1 MQTAAADSSEGNELN
16 PLDVLKQSTI
26 FKDISGDSLNTLAAK
41 AKHAD
46 YAPGDPIIR
55 FGEQGKYFGIVVSGE
70 LEVTRTSA
78 TGEQEQLNILSPGD
92 HFGEMSLMTGEPTS
106 ATVIT
111 ASETRVLLIPHEVM
125 YPVIA
130 TEPGLAASLARLI
143 SKRLVIQERDG
154 QERARL
160 AEARRAQEDPYDLS
174 GFLKPGT
181 GRILTINCGSS
192 SLKYRLYDSDNPES
206 GVEGYVERIGLEGT
220 RSVYEKDGKR
230 SENAVSGEGYAT
242 AFEAM
247 VDVVGGE
254 AVLETVGAVGHR
266 VVHGGGS
273 YGSAVVIDKD
283 VLAGIRDCEKLAPL
297 HIPANIAG
305 IEEAMRRMPTIPHVA
320 VFDTGFHQTIPR
332 YARIYGLP
340 YDYYAED
347 GVRRYGFHGMSHKFV
362 SLQSATFLRKPV
374 NELEMITCHLGNGVS
389 LAAVD
394 HGRCIDTTMGMTPLE
409 GLIMGTR
416 SGDVD
421 PGALL
426 HLMREKGISVSE
438 MENILMRKSGLLG
451 LSGVSSDMR
460 EILKAAGEGNDRALL
475 AVEAFCYKVKK
486 YIGAFWAALGGL
498 DILVFTGGIGENSAE
513 VRARVCQGL
522 AGKGV
527 ILEES
532 LNRDPQFK
540 GEAAAVIS
548 TEDSPVTVLVVPT
561 DEERMIA
568 RETVRAISRK
578 QLSAVVRIPDI
589 PIPIGVSAHHVH
601 LCKEHVEA
609 LFGEGHKLTPKS
621 PLTQPG
627 QFACEERI
635 TLVGPKGRVERVRVL
650 GPERKASQVEIS
662 RTEEFKL
669 GIDAPVRLSG
679 DLDDTPGLQIEGP
692 EGTVQL
698 QQGVIC
704 AQRHIH
710 MSPED
715 ALRFG
720 IHDKDV
726 VMVKVEG
733 GRSLIFGD
741 VVVRVKPTF
750 KLEFHLDTDEA
761 NAAELDSGMSARL
774 HAIQSRK

>member
-1 MQTAAADSSEGNELN
+1 MRESKEERLDKLTLLKESSL
-16 PLDVLKQSTI
+16 
-26 FKDISGDSLNTLAAK
+26 FRDISEESLGALAAQ
-41 AKHAD
+41 AELAD
-46 YAPGDPIIR
+46 YAPDDSIIR
-55 FGEQGKYFGIVVSGE
+55 FGEQGKYFGIVMSGK

-78 TGEQEQLNILSPGD
+78 SGDVERLNVLSPGD
-92 HFGEMSLMTGEPTS
+92 YFGEMSLMTGEPTS
-106 ATVIT
+106 ANVS
-111 ASETRVLLIPHEVM
+111 AVSETRVLLVPHEAM

-130 TEPGLAASLARLI
+130 REPGLAASLARMI
-143 SKRLVIQERDG
+143 SRRLVLQERDG

-160 AEARRAQEDPYDLS
+160 AEARRAQEDPYNLTN
-174 GFLKPGT
+174 FLKPGM
-181 GRILTINCGSS
+181 GRILTVNCGSS
-192 SLKYRLYDSDNPES
+192 SLKYRLFDSDDPENKAV
-206 GVEGYVERIGLEGT
+206 GCVERIGLEGT
-220 RSVYEKDGKR
+220 RNVFERNGRKSESGVTGK
-230 SENAVSGEGYAT
+230 GYAP

-247 VDVVGGE
+247 IAAIGGE
-254 AVLETVGAVGHR
+254 SALKLVSAVGHR
-266 VVHGGGS
+266 VVHGGMS
-273 YGSAVVIDKD
+273 YGSAAVIDKE
-283 VLAGIRDCEKLAPL
+283 VLAGVRECEKLAPL

-305 IEEAMRRMPTIPHVA
+305 IEEAMRRMPSVPHVA

-332 YARIYGLP
+332 HARIYGLP
-340 YDYYAED
+340 YGYYAED

-362 SLQSATFLRKPV
+362 SLQAATFLRKPA

-426 HLMREKGISVSE
+426 HLMREKNLSVSQ
-438 MENILMRKSGLLG
+438 MEEILMRKSGLLG
-451 LSGVSSDMR
+451 LSGISSDMR
-460 EILKAAGEGNDRALL
+460 EILKAASDGNDRALL
-475 AVEAFCYKVKK
+475 AVDAFCYRIKK

-498 DILVFTGGIGENSAE
+498 DVLVFTGGIGENSAE

-522 AGKGV
+522 AGNGV
-527 ILEES
+527 VLEEA
-532 LNRDPQFK
+532 LNRRPDYK
-540 GEAAAVIS
+540 DSRAAVIS
-548 TEDSPVTVLVVPT
+548 AEDSPVTVLVVPT

-578 QLSAVVRIPDI
+578 QLSAVIRIQDI
-589 PIPIGVSAHHVH
+589 PIPIGISAHHVH
-601 LCKEHVEA
+601 LCKEHVET
-609 LFGEGHKLTPKS
+609 LFGEGHKLTPRS

-627 QFACEERI
+627 QFACEEQV

-650 GPERKASQVEIS
+650 GPEREFSQVEIS

-679 DLDDTPGLQIEGP
+679 DLEGTPGVQIEGP
-692 EGTVQL
+692 EGSVL
-698 QQGVIC
+698 LENGVIC

-710 MSPED
+710 MSPEE

-720 IHDKDV
+720 IHDRDV
-726 VMVKVEG
+726 VMVRAGEE
-733 GRSLIFGD
+733 RSLIFGD
-741 VVVRVKPTF
+741 VVVRVKPSF
-750 KLEFHLDTDEA
+750 KLELHLDTDEA
-761 NAAELDSGMSARL
+761 NAAELDSGMTARL

>member
-1 MQTAAADSSEGNELN
+1 MDKLSIFKRS
-16 PLDVLKQSTI
+16 PL
-26 FKDISGDSLNTLAAK
+26 FKDISGESLKALAAL
-41 AKHAD
+41 AEVAD
-46 YAPGDPIIR
+46 YAPDEPIIR
-55 FGEQGKYFGIVVSGE
+55 FGEKGRFFGIIVSGE

-78 TGEQEQLNILSPGD
+78 TGEQERLNILSPGD
-92 HFGEMSLMTGEPTS
+92 YFGEMSLMTGEPTS
-106 ATVIT
+106 ANVSAI
-111 ASETRVLLIPHEVM
+111 SDTRVLLIPHEAM

-130 TEPGLAASLARLI
+130 AEPGLAASLAMMI
-143 SKRLVIQERDG
+143 SKRLVLQERDG
-154 QERARL
+154 RERARL
-160 AEARRAQEDPYDLS
+160 AEARRVQEDPYNLKS
-174 GFLKPGT
+174 FLKPGT

-192 SLKYRLYDSDNPES
+192 SLKYRLFDCDDPEN
-206 GVEGYVERIGLEGT
+206 GVEGYVERIGLDGT
-220 RSVYEKDGKR
+220 RSVFERAGRK
-230 SENAVSGEGYAT
+230 SESAVTGEGYKA

-247 VDVVGGE
+247 AEALGGE
-254 AVLETVGAVGHR
+254 AVLDAVSAVGHR
-266 VVHGGGS
+266 VVHGGS
-273 YGSAVVIDKD
+273 SHGSAAVIDKE
-283 VLAGIRDCEKLAPL
+283 VLAGIRGCEKLAPL

-305 IEEAMRRMPTIPHVA
+305 IEEAMRRMPDVPHVA

-332 YARIYGLP
+332 HARIYGLP

-362 SLQSATFLRKPV
+362 SLQAATFLRKPV

-426 HLMREKGISVSE
+426 HIMREKGLSVAE

-451 LSGVSSDMR
+451 LSGISSDMR
-460 EILKAAGEGNDRALL
+460 EILEAADGGNDRALL
-475 AVEAFCYKVKK
+475 AVEAFCYRVKK
-486 YIGAFWAALGGL
+486 YIGAFWAVLGGL
-498 DILVFTGGIGENSAE
+498 DVLVFTGGIGENSAE

-522 AGKGV
+522 AGNGV

-532 LNRDPQFK
+532 LNQNPDCRDD
-540 GEAAAVIS
+540 GAAVIS
-548 TEDSPVTVLVVPT
+548 AEDSPVTVMVIPT

-578 QLSAVVRIPDI
+578 QLNAVVKIPDI

-609 LFGEGHKLTPKS
+609 LFGERHKLTPRS

-627 QFACEERI
+627 QFACEERV

-650 GPERKASQVEIS
+650 GPEREFSQVEIS

-679 DLDDTPGLQIEGP
+679 DLDGSPGIRIEGP
-692 EGTVQL
+692 EGAVQL
-698 QQGVIC
+698 EQGVIC

-720 IHDKDV
+720 IHDRDI
-726 VMVKVEG
+726 VMVRAEG

-741 VVVRVKPTF
+741 VVVRVRPTF

-761 NAAELDSGMSARL
+761 NAAELDSGMTARL